1 MSKRIWIG
9 FVVLLSALCLAKAT
23 IPSSIVENVQHQ
35 EEVVSIGNIEA
46 LSCALECRDASTSNA
61 ISVTPAMGAPLR
73 YIPRHNT
80 PNAISAICLS
90 GLRRFSHSENLDS
103 NSRGQFCSANL
114 PYSIC
119 NLLI

>member
-9 FVVLLSALCLAKAT
+9 FVVLLGALCLAKAT

-61 ISVTPAMGAPLR
+61 LSVTSVMGTPLR
-73 YIPRHNT
+73 YIPRHDA
-80 PNAISAICLS
+80 PNASAILS
-90 GLRRFSHSENLDS
+90 LNGQRSFRHSEHLDS

>member
-9 FVVLLSALCLAKAT
+9 FVVLLGALCLAKAT
-23 IPSSIVENVQHQ
+23 IPSSIVENVHHQ

-61 ISVTPAMGAPLR
+61 ISVTSAMGTPLR
-73 YIPRHNT
+73 YIPRHDT

-90 GLRRFSHSENLDS
+90 GLRRFSENLDS

>member
-9 FVVLLSALCLAKAT
+9 IIVLLSALCLAKAT
-23 IPSSIVENVQHQ
+23 IPSSIVEQMQHQ

-46 LSCALECRDASTSNA
+46 LPCDLECRDASTSNA
-61 ISVTPAMGAPLR
+61 LSVNSAMGSPLR
-73 YIPRHNT
+73 YIPRHDT
-80 PNAISAICLS
+80 PNAMLAIYLS
-90 GLRRFSHSENLDS
+90 GLRSFRHSENLDS

>member
-1 MSKRIWIG
+1 MSKRIWIWG
-9 FVVLLSALCLAKAT
+9 VVLLSALCLAKAT
-23 IPSSIVENVQHQ
+23 IPSSIVEHMQHQ

-61 ISVTPAMGAPLR
+61 LSVNSAMGSPLR
-73 YIPRHNT
+73 YIPRHDT
-80 PNAISAICLS
+80 PNAMLAFYLN
-90 GLRRFSHSENLDS
+90 GLRSFRHSENLDS

>member
-1 MSKRIWIG
+1 M
-9 FVVLLSALCLAKAT
+9 LSALCLAKAT
-23 IPSSIVENVQHQ
+23 IPSSIVEKVQHQ
-35 EEVVSIGNIEA
+35 EEVVSIGNIEV

-61 ISVTPAMGAPLR
+61 LSVTSAMGTPLR
-73 YIPRHNT
+73 YIPRHDT
-80 PNAISAICLS
+80 PNAISAICLN